1 MNRQALGRRAEWAA
15 LLLLVLKGY
24 RIRDRNWRAAGGELD
39 LVAERRGE
47 IVFVEVKMRSSADFG
62 GAAAAV
68 DRAKREVM
76 VRVSSAYLSSHD
88 LWDRPSRFD
97 VVAVERRPHPPYWRI
112 RHHRNAFSPDRGRLL

>member
-1 MNRQALGRRAEWAA
+1 MNRQSLGRRAEWVAW
-15 LLLLVLKGY
+15 LLLVLKGY

-39 LVAERRGE
+39 LVAERRRE
-47 IVFVEVKMRSSADFG
+47 IVFVEVKMRSSAGFG

-68 DRAKREVM
+68 DRAKREAL

-88 LWDRPSRFD
+88 LWNRPCRFD
-97 VVAVERRPHPPYWRI
+97 VVTVERLRRPPYWSI